1 MLETLMLVRLKHSFF
16 CFFAIVALTSIL
28 FSKPAQAQVDS
39 RIKALGTMALYGT
52 VGGALLGTASLAFGT
67 GGRSPAIGASVGLY
81 AGILFGT
88 YVVASHYYKR
98 NYKPS
103 PQENYYP
110 ESNSPYE
117 DNQAGVYQYSDPS
130 FGLESPNVK
139 KPNPQARQD
148 DSPVWYMN
156 LLHFQF

>member
-1 MLETLMLVRLKHSFF
+1 MRLSRVVFLAVVFVATLSLSGMQ
-16 CFFAIVALTSIL
+16 T
-28 FSKPAQAQVDS
+28 AQAQMDS
-39 RIKALGTMALYGT
+39 RLKALGTMALYGT

-67 GGRSPAIGASVGLY
+67 SGRAPAVGASLGLY

-98 NYKPS
+98 NYRPS

-110 ESNSPYE
+110 EANSPYE
-117 DNQAGVYQYSDPS
+117 EDPNNVYRFSDPS
-130 FGLESPNVK
+130 FGLETKMPNQK
-139 KPNPQARQD
+139 ARHS

>member
-1 MLETLMLVRLKHSFF
+1 MRIRLGQCLFYF
-16 CFFAIVALTSIL
+16 LTIFAVLAV
-28 FSKPAQAQVDS
+28 KPAQAQMDS

-67 GGRSPAIGASVGLY
+67 SGRAPAVGASVGLY

-98 NYKPS
+98 NYRPA

-110 ESNSPYE
+110 EATSPYE
-117 DNQAGVYQYSDPS
+117 EDPNNVYRYSDPS
-130 FGLESPNVK
+130 FGLDDRAIK
-139 KPNPQARQD
+139 KPNQKVRHD
-148 DSPVWYMN
+148 ESPVWFLN
-156 LLHFQF
+156 LVQFQF

>member
-1 MLETLMLVRLKHSFF
+1 MRARLRHSFI
-16 CFFAIVALTSIL
+16 CLLAIFALTSVI
-28 FSKPAQAQVDS
+28 FSGQAQAQVDT
-39 RIKALGTMALYGT
+39 RVKALGTMAMYGT

-67 GGRSPAIGASVGLY
+67 SGRAPAVGASLGLY

-98 NYKPS
+98 NYRPS

-110 ESNSPYE
+110 ETTSPYE
-117 DNQAGVYQYSDPS
+117 DNSSGVYRYADPS
-130 FGLESPNVK
+130 FGIESPNVK
-139 KPNPQARQD
+139 KPSPKARQD
-148 DSPVWYMN
+148 DTPIWYMN